1 MSNQWEYKFLRGHRD
16 PIIIYDPKFGEEFVR
31 GYDVVLMWSE
41 DDKPLDEALDI
52 FSISKELGLQGWE
65 LVAICPRSLP
75 VSTGTTGTTTDELWV
90 FKRPI

>member
-1 MSNQWEYKFLRGHRD
+1 MNQNWEYKFLKGQRD
-16 PIIIYDPKFGEEFVR
+16 PIIINDPRSGEEFIR
-31 GYDVVLMWSE
+31 GYDIVLKWF
-41 DDKPLDEALDI
+41 DDGKPLEENLDI
-52 FSISKELGLQGWE
+52 LDISKKLGSQGWE